1 MFVLRRLLSWG
12 ELSLFLGKFNLKDKM
27 MLSTNSVKSM
37 SEMMLTAL
45 LLGCATSS
53 DKVSSSYVSPL
64 MYQSLTCEQ
73 IKPELL
79 RVNTQLVKV
88 SGVQD
93 QTATKDA
100 VMMGVGLV
108 VFWPALFFLAQGDD
122 KQAEIANLKGQYEAL
137 ESAAIQKNCN
147 VAPELIA
154 ARTQREE
161 LQKKQQAEQ
170 QKAAISP

>member
-1 MFVLRRLLSWG
+1 MLARENIKPLSG
-12 ELSLFLGKFNLKDKM
+12 M
-27 MLSTNSVKSM
+27 ILSTFLM
-37 SEMMLTAL
+37 
-45 LLGCATSS
+45 GCATSS
-53 DKVSSSYVSPL
+53 DKISSSYVSPL

-79 RVNTQLVKV
+79 RVNTQLVNV

-122 KQAEIANLKGQYEAL
+122 KQAEVANLKGQYEAL

-170 QKAAISP
+170 QKAAIAP

>member
-1 MFVLRRLLSWG
+1 MLAGENIIPLSG
-12 ELSLFLGKFNLKDKM
+12 M
-27 MLSTNSVKSM
+27 ILSTFLM
-37 SEMMLTAL
+37 
-45 LLGCATSS
+45 GCATSS
-53 DKVSSSYVSPL
+53 DKISSSYVSPL

-79 RVNTQLVKV
+79 RVNNQLVMV

-108 VFWPALFFLAQGDD
+108 IFWPALFFLAQGDD
-122 KQAEIANLKGQYEAL
+122 KQAELANLKGQYEAL
-137 ESAAIQKNCN
+137 ESAAIQNKCDI
-147 VAPELIA
+147 APEMIA
-154 ARTQREE
+154 ARTQRDA

-170 QKAAISP
+170 QKAAITP